1 MEPSPF
7 CGRLILRRLRLC
19 YAGAEPGYA
28 HFLEDLPMMIY
39 PTMELMNGRCVT
51 LDKGRLDNPMLW
63 HVDPVETAKGFAAS
77 GAEWMHLTDFNAVRG
92 EDTNAGLVEEII
104 RSVGIPVQLGG
115 GMRSRE
121 QIEHWIDRGAGRVT
135 VGTLA
140 ARDPALV
147 AELAKQHPDQIVLA
161 VDVWQGQVMTEGW
174 RQSGAFQPQTYIEAF
189 GDAPFAAI
197 IITDIDSDMSD
208 VEAQL
213 GLIAGLAE
221 RAKAPV
227 IASGV
232 VRGVDDIAR
241 LKYIP
246 NISGSLVGR
255 ALFRKTLT
263 LAEALEVARPQSEP
277 IAEFL

>member
-1 MEPSPF
+1 
-7 CGRLILRRLRLC
+7 
-19 YAGAEPGYA
+19 
-28 HFLEDLPMMIY
+28 MMIY

-63 HVDPVETAKGFAAS
+63 HVDPVETAKGFAAD
-77 GAEWMHLTDFNAVRG
+77 GAEWMHLTDFNAVQGDGKNR
-92 EDTNAGLVEEII
+92 TLVEDII
-104 RSVGIPVQLGG
+104 RSAGIPVQLGG

-147 AELAKQHPDQIVLA
+147 SELARQHPDQIVLA
-161 VDVWQGQVMTEGW
+161 GDVWQGQVMTEGW
-174 RQSGAFQPQTYIEAF
+174 RKSGAFAPGAYIEAF
-189 GDAPFAAI
+189 EDAPFAAI

-208 VEAQL
+208 LEAQL

-221 RAKAPV
+221 RATAPV

-232 VRGVDDIAR
+232 VRSADDISR
-241 LKYIP
+241 LKYIR
-246 NISGSLVGR
+246 NISGALVGR
-255 ALFRKTLT
+255 ALFRRALT
-263 LAEALEVARPQSEP
+263 LRQALDVARPQPEP
-277 IAEFL
+277 VADFL